1 MIHRAS
7 ESMAVFF
14 GEKNRL
20 SQEQIEVCAYGL
32 EVLLSDFIVLSITLV
47 IALVIN
53 ALIYTVLLLSTFI
66 LLRSQTGGFHASS
79 HLRCN
84 SIYFIAYTLAII
96 TIKYIPECVIVYFVV
111 GLGLFELL
119 AVLVHAPLEHPNKPV
134 SRRKKVKYRKTS
146 IIFAVVF
153 YALSVL
159 LSMLPFAIERYVLSI
174 TMGMFYVGISIFAEV
189 FKYRYKKTN
198 A

>member
-7 ESMAVFF
+7 ESMAFFF

-20 SQEQIEVCAYGL
+20 SQEQVEVCAYGL
-32 EVLLSDFIVLSITLV
+32 EVLLSDCIVLSITLF
-47 IALVIN
+47 IALVVN

-84 SIYFIAYTLAII
+84 SIYFIAYILAII
-96 TIKYIPECVIVYFVV
+96 TIKYMPDSAIVYSVLV
-111 GLGLFELL
+111 LGLVALL
-119 AVLVHAPLEHPNKPV
+119 AVLRYSPLEHPNKPV
-134 SRRKKVKYRKTS
+134 SSKKKVKYRKTS

-159 LSMLPFAIERYVLSI
+159 LSMLPFTIERYVLSI

-189 FKYRYKKTN
+189 FKHRYKKTN